1 MTATRVPAR
10 NAFKTSNLLK
20 LGSTKMDNGVCKS
33 TMSAVKAVHGG
44 LFNVLGDDE
53 GTKQNK
59 ESNAG
64 WMKGEGREKQST
76 RNGPVFVAPEPR

>member
-1 MTATRVPAR
+1 
-10 NAFKTSNLLK
+10 
-20 LGSTKMDNGVCKS
+20 MDNGVCKS

-76 RNGPVFVAPEPR
+76 RNGPVFAAPEPRCASTTVASSTASDCQLRLDR

>member
-1 MTATRVPAR
+1 
-10 NAFKTSNLLK
+10 
-20 LGSTKMDNGVCKS
+20 
-33 TMSAVKAVHGG
+33 MSAVKAVHGG